1 MFWSSGGSRVFWSF
15 KTSYMCE
22 KVRGGYFEIKQAVP
36 EIVGD
41 LT

>member
-1 MFWSSGGSRVFWSF
+1 MFWSF
-15 KTSYMCE
+15 KTSYMGE
-22 KVRGGYFEIKQAVP
+22 KVRGGYFEIKHAVA